1 MKKIILINMSKRW
14 IIDSSEIDL
23 QESSSFYIW
32 VNGSFVGR
40 VKFLIKNKTVTLST
54 SKKHV
59 KINYNI

>member
-23 QESSSFYIW
+23 QESSSFHIW